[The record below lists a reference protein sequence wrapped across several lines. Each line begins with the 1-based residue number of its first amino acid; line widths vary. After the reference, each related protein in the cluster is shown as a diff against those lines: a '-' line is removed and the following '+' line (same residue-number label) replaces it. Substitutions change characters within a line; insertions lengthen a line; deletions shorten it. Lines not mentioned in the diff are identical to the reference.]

1 VTTVSYQASRLVHDS
16 AVEFEETR
24 RRFDEQVPLLDP
36 LLTLRLVLDQATW
49 RDVKAHVD
57 RTVGQ
62 SGFVALARLDQ
73 GALFRLSGDPVQAT
87 LYLVG
92 NPVIAREI
100 LAVEPAA
107 GLYAPFRVAVYRDDI
122 GAHVAYDQ
130 PSSLF
135 ASFGSDAID
144 AIARELDERIR
155 DSAERSCQ
163 PAAITEELTC

>member
-1 VTTVSYQASRLVHDS
+1 MTTVSYQVTRLVHDS
-16 AVEFEETR
+16 AAGFEETR

-36 LLTLRLVLDQATW
+36 LLTLRLVLDHATW
-49 RDVKAHVD
+49 SDVKALVD

-73 GALFRLSGDPVQAT
+73 GALFSLSGDPVQAT

-92 NPVIAREI
+92 NPVIARKI

-107 GLYAPFRVAVYRDDI
+107 GLYAPFRAAVYRDAMS
-122 GAHVAYDQ
+122 AHVAYDQ

-135 ASFGSDAID
+135 APFGSHAID
-144 AIARELDERIR
+144 AIARELDEKIR
-155 DSAERSCQ
+155 TSAETSCR
-163 PAAITEELTC
+163 